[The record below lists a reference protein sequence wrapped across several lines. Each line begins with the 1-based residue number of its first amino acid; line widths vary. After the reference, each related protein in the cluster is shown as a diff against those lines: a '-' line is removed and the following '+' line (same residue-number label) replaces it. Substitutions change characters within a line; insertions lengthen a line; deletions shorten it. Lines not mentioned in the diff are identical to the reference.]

1 MRPSTPGFIGARL
14 REARDVRGISAVAL
28 SEIANV
34 SPQAISQYE
43 NGRSSPSPDV
53 LARIA
58 GAVNLPVAFFTRPL
72 PERARGTIFY
82 RSMSS
87 ATKASRARAERR
99 FAWLRDIEE
108 YLSGYVA
115 FPDVNI
121 PDLGLPADPLLLSD
135 SEIDD
140 AALRVRLH
148 WGMRNGPIAN
158 MVALLENQGAVV
170 ARDRLNAEALDGLSE
185 VADDDRPLVLIGI
198 DKGTPVRWRFDAAH
212 ELAHVLLH
220 RHLRPENLVRREQYK
235 RIEQQAHRFA
245 ASFLLPT
252 AEFGDDFFA
261 VNLDALVALKPKWKV
276 SIAMMIMT
284 AERAGFINE
293 ASARRLWINYS
304 RHGWRRNEPYDDSM
318 EIEEPRLLRRA
329 VELTVG
335 SGAQAADDI
344 TSALAL
350 PAPDVETLCNLPNGY
365 LGDFAPVSLRSDVL
379 HERAS
384 NVIPFRRN

>member
-1 MRPSTPGFIGARL
+1 M
-14 REARDVRGISAVAL
+14 RGISAVAL
-28 SEIANV
+28 SEIADV

-53 LARIA
+53 LGRIA
-58 GAVNLPVAFFTRPL
+58 TAVNLPVAFFTRPL
-72 PERARGTIFY
+72 RDRTNGTIFY

-99 FAWLRDIEE
+99 FVWLRDIED
-108 YLSGYVA
+108 YLSDYVA
-115 FPDVNI
+115 FPDLNI
-121 PDLGLPADPLLLSD
+121 PDLDLPSDPLLLSD
-135 SEIDD
+135 AEIDD
-140 AALRVRLH
+140 AASRVRVH

-158 MVALLENQGAVV
+158 MIALLENQGAIV

-185 VADDDRPLVLIGI
+185 VATDDRPFVLIGI

-212 ELAHVLLH
+212 ELGHVLLH
-220 RHLRPENLVRREQYK
+220 RHLQSDMLLRPEQYK

-276 SIAMMIMT
+276 SVAMMIMT
-284 AERAGFINE
+284 AQRAGFINE
-293 ASARRLWINYS
+293 ESARRLWINYS
-304 RHGWRRNEPYDDSM
+304 RHGWRRSEPYDDSM

-335 SGAQAADDI
+335 SGTLSADDI
-344 TSALAL
+344 TNALAL
-350 PAPDVETLCNLPNGY
+350 PAPDVETLCNLPSGY
-365 LGDFAPVSLRSDVL
+365 LGNFAPVSLRSPSSD
-379 HERAS
+379 ERAH
-384 NVIPFRRN
+384 NVIPFRRA

>member
-1 MRPSTPGFIGARL
+1 MRPSTPGFVGARL

-28 SEIANV
+28 SEIAIV

-53 LARIA
+53 LGRIA
-58 GAVNLPVAFFTRPL
+58 TAVNLPVAFFTRPL
-72 PERARGTIFY
+72 RDRTNGTIFY

-99 FAWLRDIEE
+99 FVWLRDIED
-108 YLSGYVA
+108 YLSDYVA
-115 FPDVNI
+115 FPDLNI
-121 PDLGLPADPLLLSD
+121 PDLDLPSDPLLLSD
-135 SEIDD
+135 AEIDD
-140 AALRVRLH
+140 AANRVRVH

-158 MVALLENQGAVV
+158 MIALLENQGAIV

-185 VADDDRPLVLIGI
+185 VATDDRPFVLIGI

-212 ELAHVLLH
+212 ELGHVLLH
-220 RHLRPENLVRREQYK
+220 RHLQSETLLRPEQYK
-235 RIEQQAHRFA
+235 RVEQQAHRFA

-276 SIAMMIMT
+276 SVAMMIMT
-284 AERAGFINE
+284 AQRAGFINE
-293 ASARRLWINYS
+293 ESARRLWINYS

-335 SGAQAADDI
+335 SGTQSADDI
-344 TSALAL
+344 TNALAL
-350 PAPDVETLCNLPNGY
+350 PAPDVETLCNLPSGY
-365 LGDFAPVSLRSDVL
+365 LGNFAPVSLRSPSSD
-379 HERAS
+379 ERGH
-384 NVIPFRRN
+384 NVIPFRRA